1 MPKERGG
8 DMITSL
14 VVFAITFIWF
24 MHKRRVALNN
34 LGKYILKRTETRKR
48 IKKINKK
55 TVLHIFGYSISFIS
69 LILSLFFVYCYFYFP
84 IKYNIKSD
92 SKQEIE
98 ALSGVQYSDDMLFYV
113 AQDEIDGEDK
123 YYYFTIKDGER
134 WMETL
139 DIDKVTIEMIDIN
152 DSPEVEKKT
161 IIYSIVPTY
170 RSQLLSFIIHDF
182 GFNRL
187 DYFKPKQEDIEHKN
201 ISNEQYIIRTPDK
214 DIPKIDIS
222 TLHFSYKR

>member
-1 MPKERGG
+1 
-8 DMITSL
+8 MITSL

-24 MHKRRVALNN
+24 MYKRRVALND
-34 LGKYILKRTETRKR
+34 LDKYILKRTETRKR

-84 IKYNIKSD
+84 IEYSIKSD
-92 SKQEIE
+92 SRQEIE
-98 ALSGVQYSDDMLFYV
+98 ALSGVQYSNDVLFYV

-139 DIDKVTIEMIDIN
+139 DIDKVTVETIDIN
-152 DSPEVEKKT
+152 DSPEVEKKV
-161 IIYSIVPTY
+161 IVYSIVPTY
-170 RSQLLSFIIHDF
+170 RSRLLSFIIYDF

-187 DYFKPKQEDIEHKN
+187 DYFKPKQEDVKQKN
-201 ISNEQYIIRTPDK
+201 ISEEQYIIRIPDK
-214 DIPKIDIS
+214 NIPKIDIS

>member
-1 MPKERGG
+1 
-8 DMITSL
+8 MITSL
-14 VVFAITFIWF
+14 VIFTISFIWF
-24 MHKRRVALNN
+24 MYKRKITLND
-34 LGKYILKRTETRKR
+34 LDKYILKRTETRKR

-55 TVLHIFGYSISFIS
+55 TVLHIFGYSIGSIS

-84 IKYNIKSD
+84 IEYSIKSD

-113 AQDEIDGEDK
+113 AQDKIDGEDK

-134 WMETL
+134 WMKTL
-139 DIDKVTIEMIDIN
+139 DMDKVTVETIDIN

-161 IIYSIVPTY
+161 VVYSIVPTY

-182 GFNRL
+182 GFDRL
-187 DYFKPKQEDIEHKN
+187 DYFKPKQEDVKQEN
-201 ISNEQYIIRTPDK
+201 ISEEQYIVRIPDK
-214 DIPKIDIS
+214 NIPKINIS

>member
-1 MPKERGG
+1 
-8 DMITSL
+8 MITSL

-24 MHKRRVALNN
+24 MYKRRVALND
-34 LGKYILKRTETRKR
+34 LDKYILKRTETRKR

-84 IKYNIKSD
+84 IEYSIKSD

-113 AQDEIDGEDK
+113 AQDEIDEEDK

-134 WMETL
+134 WMGTL
-139 DIDKVTIEMIDIN
+139 DIDKVTVETIDIN
-152 DSPEVEKKT
+152 DSPEVEKKV
-161 IIYSIVPTY
+161 IVYSIIPTY
-170 RSQLLSFIIHDF
+170 RNQLLSFIIYDF

-187 DYFKPKQEDIEHKN
+187 DYFKPKQEDVKQEN
-201 ISNEQYIIRTPDK
+201 ISEEQYIVRIPDK
-214 DIPKIDIS
+214 NIPKIDIS